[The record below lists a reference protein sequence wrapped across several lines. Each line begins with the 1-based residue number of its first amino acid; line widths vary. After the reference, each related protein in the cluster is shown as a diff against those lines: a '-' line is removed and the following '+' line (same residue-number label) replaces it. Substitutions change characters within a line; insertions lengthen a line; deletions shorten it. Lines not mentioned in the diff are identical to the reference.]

1 MMKKFTKRL
10 ALTAS
15 ALILSNIIAVPS
27 AQILAAEEG
36 AVTFE
41 PKVKHEGKAV
51 EGGTLHYALVGDPF
65 EGMLN
70 RMLYTGN
77 PDVQIIDLFTH
88 SLYGYDENFGIDD
101 SGFAKVEFNKDEKSV
116 TIKIPEGVKWDDG
129 EPLTIDDVI
138 FPYYVIGD
146 PEYTGVRYGTD
157 FQNVEGME
165 EYHDGKAEE
174 ISGLERID
182 DYTLKVHYKV
192 FNNSI
197 MQAGGGVSNYIEPKH
212 ILEDIP
218 VKELENS
225 EYVRKNPVG
234 FGPFKVKSI
243 TPGESVVLEANE
255 YYYKGRPKI
264 DQIQVDVVSPT
275 SIVAELKSGKYDL
288 AELPSDQY
296 DTFKEAKNFTT
307 IGALENVYTYIGF
320 KLGKWDEEKSEVVPD
335 ESLVQS
341 NKALRQ
347 AMAYAID
354 NDAVAKEFYKGIRI
368 GANSTITPNF
378 TEQYYNKDQEA
389 YKYDPE
395 KAKQILTDA
404 GFKDTNGDGF
414 VEDPKGKEF
423 KLGFASMSGGETA
436 EPLAQYYIQ
445 MWHEIGVNVELVD
458 GRLMEMNSF
467 YDRVEKD
474 DPAIQVYQAAIGL
487 GGDPNPAG
495 VLGRGGGFNYTRWTT
510 DENEKLIA
518 AIESDKS
525 FDEKFRQKAYYDWQA
540 YIHEEVPVIPT
551 LFRHTLFAVNQR
563 VSQYDVTVG
572 TDLNWTEI
580 ELLADKP
587 IAE

>member
-1 MMKKFTKRL
+1 MMKKLTKRL
-10 ALTAS
+10 AFSTS
-15 ALILSNIIAVPS
+15 ALILAGVIATPTS
-27 AQILAAEEG
+27 QILAAEE
-36 AVTFE
+36 ATPTFE
-41 PKVKHEGKAV
+41 SVVKNEGEAI
-51 EGGTLHYALVGDPF
+51 EGGTLNYALVGDPF

-70 RMLYTGN
+70 RMLYSSN

-88 SLYGYDENFGIDD
+88 SLYGYDENFAIDD
-101 SGFAKVEFNKDEKSV
+101 SGFANVEFNKDEKSV

-129 EPLTIDDVI
+129 EPLDIDDVI

-146 PEYTGVRYGTD
+146 PDYTGVRYGSD

-165 EYHDGKAEE
+165 EYHAGKAEE

-182 DYTLKVHYKV
+182 DYTLKVTYKT

-197 MQAGGGVSNYIEPKH
+197 LQAGGGVSNYIEPEH
-212 ILEDIP
+212 IFKDIP

-225 EYVRKNPVG
+225 EYVRKTPVG

-243 TPGESVVLEANE
+243 TPGESVILEANE

-264 DQIQVDVVSPT
+264 DKIQVDVVSSDT
-275 SIVAELKSGKYDL
+275 IVAELKSGKYDI

-296 DTFKEAKNFTT
+296 DTFKDAKNFKT
-307 IGALENVYTYIGF
+307 IGVLENVYTYIGF
-320 KLGKWDEEKSEVVPD
+320 KLGKWDAEKAEVIPD
-335 ESLVQS
+335 ESLVQA

-354 NDAVAKEFYKGIRI
+354 NAAVAKEFYKGIRLP
-368 GANSTITPNF
+368 ANTVITPNF
-378 TEQYYNKDQEA
+378 TELYFNKDQEG
-389 YKYDPE
+389 YTYNPE
-395 KAKQILTDA
+395 KAKELLEEA
-404 GFKDTNGDGF
+404 GFKDSNGDGF

-436 EPLAQYYIQ
+436 EPLAQYYLQ
-445 MWHEIGVNVELVD
+445 MWKEIGVNVELVD
-458 GRLMEMNSF
+458 GRLMEMNTF

-474 DPAIQVYQAAIGL
+474 DPAIQVFQAAIGL
-487 GGDPNPAG
+487 GGDPNPSG
-495 VLGRGGGFNYTRWTT
+495 LLGRGGGFNYTRWATE
-510 DENEKLIA
+510 ENDKLIE

-540 YIHEEVPVIPT
+540 YIHEEVPMIPT
-551 LFRHTLFAVNQR
+551 LFRNKLTAVNNR
-563 VSQYDVTVG
+563 VTNYDVTIG
-572 TDLNWTEI
+572 TDLDWTAI

-587 IAE
+587 VVE